1 MRFQYLVCLLLA
13 GLAYGQAAQPATPPA
28 AAPQAAAPPAAGA
41 KAEPSASATTD
52 KAPEVKVGPDD
63 TVITL
68 KGFCADA
75 TQQGDACKTVIS
87 RAQFEKLAESLQPGM
102 SPAVRRQLATAYSR
116 MLRMSTAA
124 EKRGLDKA
132 PKFEEKMNFARMQ
145 VLSGELSSALQE
157 DSRNVTDGDI
167 DDYYKKN
174 EPSYEQATFA
184 RIFVP
189 RTKQIVNPVI
199 RPKAG
204 TKAGTKA
211 GAKASTTART
221 NQPPTE
227 AQKKASEEAMTK
239 LAAGLRARAA
249 KGEDADTLQ
258 KEAYAAAGLPGNAPS
273 TKMEKVRRTTLPA
286 NHQVVMDLKPGD
298 VSEVISD
305 PNSGHYIYKLVSKE
319 TLSVDTVKPEIRS
332 TISSQRYRDSM
343 QGFQGNVD
351 LNDAYFGPT
360 RNPAMPPLPRGAKP
374 PAQQA
379 EDPD

>member
-1 MRFQYLVCLLLA
+1 MRFQCLVCLLLA
-13 GLAYGQAAQPATPPA
+13 GLAYGQAAPPSTPPA
-28 AAPQAAAPPAAGA
+28 ATTPATGA
-41 KAEPSASATTD
+41 KAEPSASAATD
-52 KAPEVKVGPDD
+52 KVPEIKVGPDE

-75 TQQGDACKTVIS
+75 TQQGDACKTTIS

-102 SPAVRRQLATAYSR
+102 SPAIRRQLATAYSR

-124 EKRGLDKA
+124 EKRDLDKG
-132 PKFEEKMNFARMQ
+132 PKFDEMLYFARMQ
-145 VLSGELSSALQE
+145 ILSQELSRALQE
-157 DSRNVTDGDI
+157 DSAKVTDADI

-174 EPSYEQATFA
+174 EASYEQATFA

-189 RTKQIVNPVI
+189 RAKQIVNPVVT
-199 RPKAG
+199 PKVGA
-204 TKAGTKA
+204 KA
-211 GAKASTTART
+211 GAKATAKTST

-227 AQKKASEEAMTK
+227 AQKKASEESMTK

-249 KGEDADTLQ
+249 KGEDPDTLQ

-286 NHQVVMDLKPGD
+286 NHQAVMDLKPGD

-319 TLSVDTVKPEIRS
+319 TLSVDTVKPEIRN
-332 TISSQRYRDSM
+332 TISSQRYRDGM